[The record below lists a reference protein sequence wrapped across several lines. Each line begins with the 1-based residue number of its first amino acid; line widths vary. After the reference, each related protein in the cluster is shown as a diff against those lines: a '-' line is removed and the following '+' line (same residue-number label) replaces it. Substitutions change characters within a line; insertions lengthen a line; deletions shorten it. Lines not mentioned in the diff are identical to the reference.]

1 MRLTGILLDIED
13 HSGTFKDQTDGHP
26 VDYVG
31 QRLHVL
37 DGREVVKVKVP
48 RDLIDKHGYGQGEPV
63 DLHVTVQ
70 AQAGARGA
78 YLTTTLLGTY
88 APSEY
93 AANI

>member
-1 MRLTGILLDIED
+1 MRLTGILLGIED
-13 HSGTFKDQTDGHP
+13 HSGTFKDQTDGHA

-37 DGREVVKVKVP
+37 DGLEVVKVKVP
-48 RDLIDKHGYGQGEPV
+48 RDLIDNHGFAQGEAV
-63 DLHVTVQ
+63 DLRVTVQ

-88 APSEY
+88 VPQTELSSF
-93 AANI
+93 